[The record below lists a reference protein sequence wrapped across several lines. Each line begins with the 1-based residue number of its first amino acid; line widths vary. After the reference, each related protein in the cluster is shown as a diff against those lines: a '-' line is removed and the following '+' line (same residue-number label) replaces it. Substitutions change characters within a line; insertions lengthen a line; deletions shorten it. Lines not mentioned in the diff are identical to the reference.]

1 MAIIPTDSKGEVL
14 TYEFKG
20 KVNEREYLI
29 YINANEKK
37 EEKILII
44 MDTPGGIL
52 TM

>member
-1 MAIIPTDSKGEVL
+1 MKKKYSH
-14 TYEFKG
+14 
-20 KVNEREYLI
+20 
-29 YINANEKK
+29 INANEKK